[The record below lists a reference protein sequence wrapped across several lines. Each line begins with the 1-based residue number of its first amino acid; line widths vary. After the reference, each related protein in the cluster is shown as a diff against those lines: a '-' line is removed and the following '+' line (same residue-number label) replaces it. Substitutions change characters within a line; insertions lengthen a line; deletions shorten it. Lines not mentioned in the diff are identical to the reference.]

1 MRWEVFAWGAAALSL
16 MALEAIVP
24 GAALMWLGFAA
35 AGVFLLV
42 IVFPGASLLL
52 QMALFASLGFIA
64 IAVYWKWFRLRE
76 RASDHP
82 TLNRRAAHHLGRIV
96 TLDRAI
102 EGGRGRVKI
111 GDAFW
116 DVSGPELPAGTRV
129 RIVGEDGMTL
139 AVEPCAE

>member
-35 AGVFLLV
+35 AGVFLVVLA
-42 IVFPGASLLL
+42 FPEASLLL
-52 QMALFASLGFIA
+52 QMVLFASLSFLSIV
-64 IAVYWKWFRLRE
+64 VYWKWFRGRE

-82 TLNRRAAHHLGRIV
+82 TLNQRAANHIGKQLV
-96 TLDRAI
+96 LERAI
-102 EGGRGRVKI
+102 EGGSGRVKI

-116 DVSGPELPAGTRV
+116 EVTGPDLPLGARV
-129 RIVGEDGMTL
+129 RVVEVDGMAL
-139 AVEPCAE
+139 RVEAI

>member
-1 MRWEVFAWGAAALSL
+1 MRWEVFAWGAAALLL
-16 MALEAIVP
+16 MALEAMVP

-42 IVFPGASLLL
+42 VIHPEASLLL
-52 QMALFASLGFIA
+52 QMVLFASLGFIA
-64 IAVYWKWFRLRE
+64 IAVYWKWFRRRE

-82 TLNRRAAHHLGRIV
+82 TLNRRAAQHVGRIA

-111 GDAFW
+111 GDAYW
-116 DVSGPELPAGTRV
+116 DVSGPDLPVGTRV
-129 RIVGEDGMTL
+129 RVIGEDGMTL
-139 AVEPCAE
+139 AVEACGE